1 MARGSGPGQKCGNKA
16 PKTVKISNFGHK
28 FAPQG
33 SLACPILRNS
43 QLWTRLQVDLKFLTG
58 LLSGDIR
65 DKQPSYK
72 HFPAVGAFFFKFSI
86 AASGETSDQIKKKV
100 GMQKTGRASS
110 VTMPIMVGILGRAPS
125 M

>member
-1 MARGSGPGQKCGNKA
+1 M
-16 PKTVKISNFGHK
+16 GH
-28 FAPQG
+28 
-33 SLACPILRNS
+33 SLAQFLRNS